1 MKPIKIKKSFEYE
14 IEITDEGYS
23 INVEPGVSDDLAC
36 LLISKNIIERFQVD
50 LKEAKKMKMPGS
62 DPKFIAERLTKMVQT
77 AYGLQVVAEQVIR
90 YVMVSVKKEA
100 EAKELEK
107 KSKSKKDEKKDE

>member
-1 MKPIKIKKSFEYE
+1 MKPIKIKKSFDYE
-14 IEITDEGYS
+14 IEITEEGYS

-36 LLISKNIIERFQVD
+36 LLISKNIVERFQFD

-62 DPKFIAERLTKMVQT
+62 DTKFIAERLNKMNQT

-90 YVMVSVKKEA
+90 YVMISVKKEA

-107 KSKSKKDEKKDE
+107 KNKSKKDEKNE

>member
-14 IEITDEGYS
+14 IEITEEGYS

-36 LLISKNIIERFQVD
+36 LLISKNIVERFQFD
-50 LKEAKKMKMPGS
+50 LKERKKLPGGDNKDLSQKLQKMN
-62 DPKFIAERLTKMVQT
+62 QT
-77 AYGLQVVAEQVIR
+77 SFGLQLVAEHVIK
-90 YVMVSVKKEA
+90 YVMVSVRKEA

-107 KSKSKKDEKKDE
+107 KSKQTKDAKKDE

>member
-1 MKPIKIKKSFEYE
+1 
-14 IEITDEGYS
+14 
-23 INVEPGVSDDLAC
+23 
-36 LLISKNIIERFQVD
+36 
-50 LKEAKKMKMPGS
+50 
-62 DPKFIAERLTKMVQT
+62 MVQT

-90 YVMVSVKKEA
+90 YVMVSVRKEA